1 MPVWFCKAYGGFF
14 PHPRLYINGDLLRHG
29 ETILPYRSSWI
40 IFVQQQLLS
49 FCVDVSWH
57 KWNWL
62 CNLGN
67 KNGIRMS
74 EMELNMTT
82 VSTAYHQSF
91 DINFISRI
99 LNFLRIHSE
108 FKEERFF
115 SRHFDRNLFRTKKKV
130 FFECKLS
137 SSTLLIFILFYV
149 HSMKFQLRSL
159 DMIRAPFSTTA
170 THIRVLCIS

>member
-1 MPVWFCKAYGGFF
+1 MPVWFCEAYGGFF

-108 FKEERFF
+108 FFF
-115 SRHFDRNLFRTKKKV
+115 AILIEIYFGRKKKY
-130 FFECKLS
+130 FSNANFRRLRYWYLYCFMYIPRNFS
-137 SSTLLIFILFYV
+137 SV
-149 HSMKFQLRSL
+149 R
-159 DMIRAPFSTTA
+159 
-170 THIRVLCIS
+170 